1 MNFLN
6 RFRSMRTFL
15 IIWVGQLFSLTGSQL
30 TGFAL
35 GVWVYQQTDSVT
47 QFTLISLFAV
57 LPNLLISPLAGP
69 LVDRWDRRRTMIL
82 SDVGSGLSTLTM
94 AGLLFS
100 GQLEVWH
107 IYIAA
112 GVSSLFSA
120 FQAPAY
126 MASISLLVPPS
137 QLGRANGMVQMA
149 HGLAQLIAPA
159 IAGFLVVSIGLQ
171 GVMLVDA
178 ATLLL
183 AISSLLLVRIPR
195 PAISAESAAVQGSL
209 LEEARYGWR
218 YLTARPGLL
227 GLMLFFA
234 ITYFFIDM
242 VGVLVTPLVLSFTSA
257 TVLGVVMSIG
267 GLGMLA
273 GSLVMSSWGGPRRRI
288 YAVLG
293 FAGLMGL
300 AIIVGGLR
308 PSVPLFMGAAFLAF
322 FTIPIFQGASQTILQ
337 RKVDPSVQGRIF
349 ALQGMIS
356 GGLVPLAYLSAGPLA
371 DRLFE
376 PLLAAGGPLGG
387 SLGLII
393 GVGPGRGMGLLFIV
407 MGSLTLLTALGGWL
421 HPRLRRVEL
430 ELPDVLGEAGES
442 TVTSTAPRPGQ
453 PTREAGAIQPPSV
466 AQVS

>member
-1 MNFLN
+1 
-6 RFRSMRTFL
+6 
-15 IIWVGQLFSLTGSQL
+15 
-30 TGFAL
+30 
-35 GVWVYQQTDSVT
+35 
-47 QFTLISLFAV
+47 
-57 LPNLLISPLAGP
+57 
-69 LVDRWDRRRTMIL
+69 
-82 SDVGSGLSTLTM
+82 
-94 AGLLFS
+94 
-100 GQLEVWH
+100 
-107 IYIAA
+107 
-112 GVSSLFSA
+112 
-120 FQAPAY
+120 
-126 MASISLLVPPS
+126 
-137 QLGRANGMVQMA
+137 
-149 HGLAQLIAPA
+149 
-159 IAGFLVVSIGLQ
+159 Q

-308 PSVPLFMGAAFLAF
+308 PSVPLFM
-322 FTIPIFQGASQTILQ
+322 
-337 RKVDPSVQGRIF
+337 
-349 ALQGMIS
+349 
-356 GGLVPLAYLSAGPLA
+356 
-371 DRLFE
+371 
-376 PLLAAGGPLGG
+376 
-387 SLGLII
+387 
-393 GVGPGRGMGLLFIV
+393 
-407 MGSLTLLTALGGWL
+407 
-421 HPRLRRVEL
+421 
-430 ELPDVLGEAGES
+430 
-442 TVTSTAPRPGQ
+442 
-453 PTREAGAIQPPSV
+453 
-466 AQVS
+466 